1 MMDRRTFTPPDDK
14 PPIFT
19 KRTPVDEYD
28 RCRECGTAEGQP
40 CYDSHDKPLASV
52 CVGRTLSSS
61 GALNREERNR
71 YKKKKARTRESDA
84 DLFVSPTQAKPVAQ
98 KTHPCKGCSVEVPV
112 PRVWCHRRI
121 CRAAAAKEY
130 REIRSTIGVKIY
142 TMVCNN
148 CHRAY
153 ETTSASASWSTDPHC
168 LHSQCRAAYRQRR
181 NARRKK
187 APNAH

>member
-1 MMDRRTFTPPDDK
+1 MLTRRTPIPPDDK
-14 PPIFT
+14 PPPLA

-28 RCRECGTAEGQP
+28 RCSECGTEEGQP
-40 CYDSHDKPLASV
+40 CFDSNDKPLASV

-61 GALNREERNR
+61 GALDREARNR
-71 YKKKKARTRESDA
+71 YKRKKARTGESNA
-84 DLFVSPTQAKPVAQ
+84 DPSVSTTRKKPVSQ
-98 KTHPCKGCSVEVPV
+98 KTRPCKGCSVEVPL

-130 REIRSTIGVKIY
+130 REIRSTIGVTIY
-142 TMVCNN
+142 KMVCNN

-168 LHSQCRAAYRQRR
+168 LHPQCRAAYRQKR

-187 APNAH
+187 APNAD